1 MLEEEGIIVDLV
13 DGRAV
18 VKAHRSGMC
27 NSCSASRSCHSED
40 EKDMI
45 IEVRNPVNAKVGQ
58 RVKIALS
65 SGSVMYAS
73 IIIYLVP
80 LISLFIGAITGKWVA
95 IGVNNTINQE
105 LSEVAFAIVFL
116 IISFFIIRACNKR
129 VEENPDFRPI
139 ITEILDGNVQSH

>member
-13 DGRAV
+13 DGKAV

-27 NSCSASRSCHSED
+27 NSCTASRSCHSEG

-45 IEVRNPVNAKVGQ
+45 IEVRNPVNAKLGQ

-65 SGSVMYAS
+65 SGSVIYAS

-80 LISLFIGAITGKWVA
+80 LISLFIGAITGKWVV
-95 IGVNNTINQE
+95 IGLNYSINQE
-105 LSEVAFAIVFL
+105 LSEAAFAIVFL
-116 IISFFIIRACNKR
+116 IASFLIIRACNKR
-129 VEENPDFRPI
+129 AEGNPDFIPV